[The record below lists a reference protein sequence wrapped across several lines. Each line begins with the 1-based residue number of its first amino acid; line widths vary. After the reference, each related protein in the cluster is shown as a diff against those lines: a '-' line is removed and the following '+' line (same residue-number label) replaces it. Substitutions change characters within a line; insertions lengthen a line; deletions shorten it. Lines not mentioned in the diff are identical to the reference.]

1 MWRHRLHDAACL
13 SARLA
18 TRGAVLRVFIVF
30 CVICR
35 VSKSYMYTQRT
46 MFVGNDGKDG
56 AEKDIDSN
64 VPELEALQKV

>member
-1 MWRHRLHDAACL
+1 
-13 SARLA
+13 
-18 TRGAVLRVFIVF
+18 
-30 CVICR
+30 
-35 VSKSYMYTQRT
+35 